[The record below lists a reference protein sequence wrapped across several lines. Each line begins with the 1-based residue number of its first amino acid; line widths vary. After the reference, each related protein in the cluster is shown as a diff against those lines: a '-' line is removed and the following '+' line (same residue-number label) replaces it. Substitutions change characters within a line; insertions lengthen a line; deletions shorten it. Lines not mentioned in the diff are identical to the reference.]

1 MTVDLV
7 VIFILV
13 SGLLVVDVIGGIQ
26 RQKYAVDIAITMH
39 STVLY
44 LT

>member
-1 MTVDLV
+1 MRVDLV

-13 SGLLVVDVIGGIQ
+13 SGLLV
-26 RQKYAVDIAITMH
+26 DIAITMH